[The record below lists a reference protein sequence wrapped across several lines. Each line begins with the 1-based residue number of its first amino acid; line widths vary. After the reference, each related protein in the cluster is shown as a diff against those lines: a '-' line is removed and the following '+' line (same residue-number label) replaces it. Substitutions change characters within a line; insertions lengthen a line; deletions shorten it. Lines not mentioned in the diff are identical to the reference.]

1 MKPKIYSV
9 GILFIIIILYVGS
22 CYRAGVWLV
31 KEDDELVH
39 ADVIVILMG
48 SITDRALQAVDL
60 YRQGLAGK
68 LIIVQASIGAYKAL
82 EARGAHIISNTKY
95 ICDAIVALGIP
106 SDSITILPGDATST
120 QMEAMIIREYLST
133 KPGIDTLLLVSSASH
148 TRRASMI
155 FKSAFRNAGMQVYVV
170 CSPSTY
176 TNFDAEK
183 WWRSKEGIQTV
194 LLEYLKIVNFVL
206 FERRELK

>member
-9 GILFIIIILYVGS
+9 GILFIIIIFYVGS
-22 CYRAGVWLV
+22 CHQAGQWLV
-31 KEDDELVH
+31 KEDEELVH

-48 SITDRALQAVDL
+48 SITDRVLQAVDL
-60 YRQGLAGK
+60 YRQGLVGK

-82 EARGAHIISNTKY
+82 EARGVHIISNTKY

-106 SDSITILPGDATST
+106 PDSITILPGDATST
-120 QMEAMIIREYLST
+120 QMEAMIIREYLGN
-133 KPGIDTLLLVSSASH
+133 KPGIDTLLLVSSAHH
-148 TRRASMI
+148 TRRAFMI
-155 FKSAFRNAGMQVYVV
+155 FNSAFRSAGMQVCVV

-176 TNFDAEK
+176 TNFNAEK

-194 LLEYLKIVNFVL
+194 LLEYLKIANFVL
-206 FERRELK
+206 FERREL